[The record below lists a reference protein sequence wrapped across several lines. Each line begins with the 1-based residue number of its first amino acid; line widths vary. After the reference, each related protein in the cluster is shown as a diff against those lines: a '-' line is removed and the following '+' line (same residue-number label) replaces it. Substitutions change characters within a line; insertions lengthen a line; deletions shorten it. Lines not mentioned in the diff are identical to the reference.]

1 MAAYTFRALLDDIIN
16 DLIDLE
22 GVNET
27 IRYLLRKG
35 VTPARMV
42 TYLHFDPKDVS
53 RIALE
58 ESMNKEVE

>member
-1 MAAYTFRALLDDIIN
+1 MAYKFRDLLDDLIN
-16 DLIDLE
+16 YLIDRDGL
-22 GVNET
+22 NET
-27 IRYLLRKG
+27 IRLLLDMG
-35 VTPARMV
+35 VTQTRMV